1 MKQFEVTNRTIH
13 FFLVSP
19 KAAEALSPRL
29 HLIQLKRVISNSK
42 SNWEVEE
49 VVNVVKMSLLKMR
62 RRKKK
67 ILPVVAPAKTKTL
80 MIPMLSSKK
89 CSKSKMIMTCKLSK
103 KQNQKEQV
111 HKIIDHKKFIH
122 FIPNFKKMKPWVFLT
137 I

>member
-1 MKQFEVTNRTIH
+1 M
-13 FFLVSP
+13 SP
-19 KAAEALSPRL
+19 KAVEALSPRL

-49 VVNVVKMSLLKMR
+49 VVNVAKMSLLRM

-67 ILPVVAPAKTKTL
+67 KILAVVAAKTKTL

-103 KQNQKEQV
+103 KQNQKIQV
-111 HKIIDHKKFIH
+111 HKIID
-122 FIPNFKKMKPWVFLT
+122 L
-137 I
+137 